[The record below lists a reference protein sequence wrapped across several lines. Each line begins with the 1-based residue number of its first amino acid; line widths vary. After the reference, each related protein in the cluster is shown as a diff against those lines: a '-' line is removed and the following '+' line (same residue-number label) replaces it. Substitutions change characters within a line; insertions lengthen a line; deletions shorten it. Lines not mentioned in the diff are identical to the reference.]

1 MPGEHAHSIY
11 IIISFTVSP
20 FPKRITDKT
29 TEMDA
34 FNERGF
40 PVFNLSNDGW
50 SNEHEATAT
59 CFCGAVQLVLV
70 SLSIHFVA
78 KFNNVDGFAHSLH
91 FRP

>member
-1 MPGEHAHSIY
+1 
-11 IIISFTVSP
+11 
-20 FPKRITDKT
+20 
-29 TEMDA
+29 MDA

-40 PVFNLSNDGW
+40 PVVHLSNDGW

-70 SLSIHFVA
+70 SSSIHSVA
-78 KFNNVDGFAHSLH
+78 HLDDVDGFAHSLQ